1 MFVEKLTE
9 EQIRE
14 IMNVI
19 SDDGSVTIIS
29 VRTYDSSFEDSL
41 NISNVPEV
49 KAEFQEDVETYRLF
63 DYNIRGFHN
72 AGAGS
77 DYIYRKMMLDWFGP
91 EYAIKYLME
100 N

>member
-19 SDDGSVTIIS
+19 SDDGEVRIIS

-63 DYNIRGFHN
+63 DYQIKGFRH

-91 EYAIKYLME
+91 EYAVKYLME

>member
-19 SDDGSVTIIS
+19 SDDGAVKVIS
-29 VRTYDSSFEDSL
+29 VRTYDGGFEDSL
-41 NISNVPEV
+41 NISNVPEIT
-49 KAEFQEDVETYRLF
+49 AEFQEDIETYRLF
-63 DYNIRGFHN
+63 DYQIRGFHH

-77 DYIYRKMMLDWFGP
+77 TYIYRKMMLEWFGD